1 MLCGVSCLIV
11 LNCVLLLSVSSF
23 FTKSANLLLAKEH
36 LIQEVAKTEGRRAVS
51 AVPEENE
58 AAAEPVRKAPHH
70 EACSSLDIAFEE
82 ILQERQSQGRSVS
95 TTSAETQVQTYLSE
109 KNTPKKSDPL
119 QYWKEHANQF
129 PSMAAVATQYLSAPC
144 ESERLLSAVAN
155 VLDENR
161 NRLKPDK
168 VEMLVFIKK
177 NIHFLL

>member
-58 AAAEPVRKAPHH
+58 AAAEPVSKAPHH

-82 ILQERQSQGRSVS
+82 ILQERQSQGWSVS
-95 TTSAETQVQTYLSE
+95 TTSAETQVQTNLSE

-119 QYWKEHANQF
+119 QYWKEYANQF
-129 PSMAAVATQYLSAPC
+129 PSMAAVATQYLSAPAALWTV
-144 ESERLLSAVAN
+144 RYF
-155 VLDENR
+155 
-161 NRLKPDK
+161 
-168 VEMLVFIKK
+168 LVPLQTSLMRTETGS
-177 NIHFLL
+177 NLTR